1 MSTTIRTSDTRVT
14 SRSSGN
20 ISSAVRRHPARHSD
34 VWSGVRSMIPWLIGV
49 VPFGMVIGMTA
60 RTSDVSTAIGL
71 ATGATIYSG
80 SAQLTA
86 IELLH
91 DGASIAVVV
100 ASVLTINARLILYS
114 SSISAHWKGTGAGF
128 RAAAAYL
135 LVDPSYVVG
144 MHRYRD
150 ERRGAHVHY
159 IAAGITL
166 WVAWQAAMLTG
177 AALGGGLPEWLL
189 LEHAVP
195 FFLLA
200 EVVQI
205 TRTRPALTAAM
216 VGGVCAVAGGNLPLH
231 SGLLVGVV
239 AGVVG
244 ALTIEQRSS

>member
-1 MSTTIRTSDTRVT
+1 MTTTVRTIDTRET
-14 SRSSGN
+14 NRSSGN
-20 ISSAVRRHPARHSD
+20 LAWAVRLHAARRSD
-34 VWSGVRSMIPWLIGV
+34 VWAGVRSMIPWLIGV
-49 VPFGMVIGMTA
+49 IPFGMVIGMTA
-60 RTSDVSTAIGL
+60 RTSDVSTAVGL

-91 DGASIAVVV
+91 DGASVAVVV
-100 ASVLTINARLILYS
+100 VSVLTINARLILYS
-114 SSISAHWKGTGAGF
+114 SSISAHWKGAGAGY

-150 ERRGAHVHY
+150 ERPGAHAHY

-166 WVAWQAAMLTG
+166 WVAWQAAMLAG
-177 AALGGGLPEWLL
+177 AAFGGGLPEWLH

-195 FFLLA
+195 LFLLA
-200 EVVQI
+200 EVVHV
-205 TRTRPALTAAM
+205 TSTRPALTAAL
-216 VGGVCAVAGGNLPLH
+216 VGAVCAVAGGNLPLH
-231 SGLLVGVV
+231 GGLLVGVV
-239 AGVVG
+239 AGVAG